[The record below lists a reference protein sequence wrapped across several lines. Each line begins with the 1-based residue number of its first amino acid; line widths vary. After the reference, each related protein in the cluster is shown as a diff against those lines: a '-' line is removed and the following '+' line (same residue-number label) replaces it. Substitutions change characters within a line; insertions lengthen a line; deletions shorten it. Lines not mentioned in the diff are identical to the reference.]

1 MNLIGHLACAKL
13 RDPAF
18 QLGSMLPDLLGMYTR
33 RPKAT
38 HLVKFWLER
47 NGEQGGEQERSE
59 EKEGQPP
66 ELQQPPHT
74 AAIIE
79 GIRFHLH
86 VDARFHGAP
95 LFRHHASELRKAL
108 QHASNEDGMKR
119 FFAAHILLELYYD
132 QFLLRAFP
140 ELADRFDVLLAE
152 GDGGMLWSF
161 CAPHPDVDGAELKVF
176 TRRLLEIQFLQGYLS
191 DEGIAGRVN
200 RILQRMG
207 QRALNEPEK
216 RSVVSYFGNGATSMV
231 EELLEFVE
239 AMLAPEPAAGSPNSR
254 RGAMMPGADA
264 PRGAGYPGPWPRGGT
279 MEPV

>member
-33 RPKAT
+33 RPRAT

-47 NGEQGGEQERSE
+47 NGEQERSE
-59 EKEGQPP
+59 EKGRQLP
-66 ELQQPPHT
+66 ELKPPPHT

-108 QHASNEDGMKR
+108 QHASNEGGMKR

-140 ELADRFDVLLAE
+140 ELADRFDALLAE
-152 GDGGMLWSF
+152 GDGGMLWRF

-176 TRRLLEIQFLQGYLS
+176 TRRLLEIQFLQGYMS

-200 RILQRMG
+200 RILQRLG
-207 QRALNEPEK
+207 QRALNEPET
-216 RSVVSYFGNGATSMV
+216 RCVVSYFGNGAASMV

-239 AMLAPEPAAGSPNSR
+239 AMRATEPAADSPNLR
-254 RGAMMPGADA
+254 PGPMMPGADA
-264 PRGAGYPGPWPRGGT
+264 QRGAGRPGPWPRGGT
-279 MEPV
+279 TEPV